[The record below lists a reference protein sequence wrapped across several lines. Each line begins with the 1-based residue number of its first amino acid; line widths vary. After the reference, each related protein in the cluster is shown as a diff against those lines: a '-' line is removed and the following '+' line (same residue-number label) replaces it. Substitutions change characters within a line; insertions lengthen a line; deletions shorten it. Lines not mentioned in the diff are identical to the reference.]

1 MNCIRVNTGTS
12 YDVLIRH
19 GILRDAGKEIMK
31 VMPNARLAVVTDS
44 NVSPLYLRRLLDSL
58 EQAGYN
64 NTPSF
69 TMAAGE
75 DTKSL
80 KSAGLL
86 YQLLSQAKISRDCC
100 LIALGGGVVGDLTG
114 FVAST
119 YLRGI
124 PYIQIPTTLLAQV
137 DSSVG
142 GKTAVN
148 LPSGKNLVGT
158 FWQPSLVLCDPDTL
172 STLPEDVF
180 ADGIAEA
187 IKCGMIKDS
196 GLFDLLAHHDP
207 HSNLE
212 EIISRCVSIKRDI
225 VEKDE
230 HDTGERML
238 LNFGHTLG
246 HAVENWMQYQQRHG
260 QCVAVGMAMIVRA
273 QVAAG
278 LLSAAVLERL
288 LQVCQKYGLPISCP
302 ARWEDLFEICR
313 QDKKNTAKDIRVIL
327 LRDIGDSYIQ
337 KFSFQEFETFIRG
350 GDNK

>member
-1 MNCIRVNTGTS
+1 M
-12 YDVLIRH
+12 
-19 GILRDAGKEIMK
+19 
-31 VMPNARLAVVTDS
+31 
-44 NVSPLYLRRLLDSL
+44 
-58 EQAGYN
+58 
-64 NTPSF
+64 
-69 TMAAGE
+69 
-75 DTKSL
+75 
-80 KSAGLL
+80 
-86 YQLLSQAKISRDCC
+86 
-100 LIALGGGVVGDLTG
+100 
-114 FVAST
+114 
-119 YLRGI
+119 
-124 PYIQIPTTLLAQV
+124 
-137 DSSVG
+137 
-142 GKTAVN
+142 
-148 LPSGKNLVGT
+148 
-158 FWQPSLVLCDPDTL
+158 
-172 STLPEDVF
+172 
-180 ADGIAEA
+180 
-187 IKCGMIKDS
+187 
-196 GLFDLLAHHDP
+196 LAHHDP

-260 QCVAVGMAMIVRA
+260 QCVAVGMVMIVRA

>member
-1 MNCIRVNTGTS
+1 MICIRVNTGTS

-31 VMPNARLAVVTDS
+31 IMPNARLAVVTDS

-69 TMAAGE
+69 TLAAGE

-86 YQLLSQAKISRDCC
+86 YQLLSHAKISRDCC

-142 GKTAVN
+142 G
-148 LPSGKNLVGT
+148 
-158 FWQPSLVLCDPDTL
+158 
-172 STLPEDVF
+172 
-180 ADGIAEA
+180 
-187 IKCGMIKDS
+187 
-196 GLFDLLAHHDP
+196 
-207 HSNLE
+207 
-212 EIISRCVSIKRDI
+212 
-225 VEKDE
+225 
-230 HDTGERML
+230 
-238 LNFGHTLG
+238 
-246 HAVENWMQYQQRHG
+246 
-260 QCVAVGMAMIVRA
+260 
-273 QVAAG
+273 
-278 LLSAAVLERL
+278 
-288 LQVCQKYGLPISCP
+288 
-302 ARWEDLFEICR
+302 
-313 QDKKNTAKDIRVIL
+313 
-327 LRDIGDSYIQ
+327 
-337 KFSFQEFETFIRG
+337 
-350 GDNK
+350 